1 MNAPSTRKSHRPS
14 ANRGERLAGNDPK
27 SLLTSIAQRCSDR
40 NEFIRQLAQHLQSEF
55 AVGIVAIV
63 ALDHEHPMMLV
74 ADEKLGSHI
83 DRGSI
88 RQNLQLATAT
98 PTASEV
104 ALLDSSGS
112 RDSLGPRGSSSDE
125 TFAFADSSGTDISLS
140 VRGFRVELMSAPHR
154 LAVLLV
160 HRISHRPTAAEQLE
174 TLRRLNAY
182 VQSVDQFDLNGNTWQ
197 RSAADTAFGTAATA
211 PSKSSAA
218 ESGALPNTTS
228 SLAASQRDG
237 GETLSQR
244 AALLQLHRS
253 LSIHRTAYAIA
264 NETRRMIGCDRVIVL
279 TRRGKKF
286 RVQAVS
292 GVAVVDKRSNSTRS
306 IERLVQHAI
315 VLPGPVM
322 LPDSEMLPPQIQDPL
337 DEYLDQCGTTSAALL
352 PLRIADDQTADV
364 SSDDLIDDPFPNRG
378 EIVGVLLAEYFSG
391 EGPDKIT
398 ATMQR
403 VVGDSAVAL
412 HNAIQHESIF
422 ALTLWKSIG
431 RIKRSG
437 QWVWIATAIASLLLL
452 AIASVLIQVDHYVI
466 ATGSLE
472 PTQRRQVFA
481 AVDGVVK
488 TLHVVDGE
496 SVTAAMPLLEL
507 ENAELQRNS
516 ETIAGQIQTTLQRLA
531 SIKAVRLSGDA
542 QQNPSDR
549 MAVEQQQ
556 LETELANLRAQQ
568 AIIESQ
574 QADLIVKS
582 PIQGTVVGWQLEQ
595 RLARRPVSRGNLLLS
610 VVDETGPW
618 ELKLQIP
625 DRDAGVMLES
635 FEQTPSLPVTFVV
648 ATQPDRSYA
657 ASLHRIATAARID
670 ERQQAVIDTTARV
683 QRSHGHQS
691 ATDVFDPLD
700 VRIGADVTARVYCGH
715 RSLLRSWFSDVFDFV
730 NRKVL
735 FYFR

>member
-1 MNAPSTRKSHRPS
+1 MNAPSTRKPHRPS

-27 SLLTSIAQRCSDR
+27 SLLTSIAKRCNDR

-55 AVGIVAIV
+55 AMGIVAV
-63 ALDHEHPMMLV
+63 VSLDHQALDHEHPMMLV
-74 ADEKLGSHI
+74 ADEKLGSQI

-112 RDSLGPRGSSSDE
+112 RDSSSDQ
-125 TFAFADSSGTDISLS
+125 TLASADSSGTETSLS
-140 VRGFRVELMSAPHR
+140 VRGFRVELISAPHR

-160 HRISHRPTAAEQLE
+160 HRISHRPTAAEQLD

-182 VQSVDQFDLNGNTWQ
+182 VQSVDPLDLNGNTWQ
-197 RSAADTAFGTAATA
+197 R
-211 PSKSSAA
+211 PAA
-218 ESGALPNTTS
+218 ESGEKPNATS
-228 SLAASQRDG
+228 NLASSRRDG

-253 LSIHRTAYAIA
+253 LSVQRTAYAIA
-264 NETRRMIGCDRVIVL
+264 NETRRMIGCDRVVVL

-322 LPDSEMLPPQIQDPL
+322 LPDSEMLPPQIQSPL

-352 PLRIADDQTADV
+352 PLRIADDQTDDV
-364 SSDDLIDDPFPNRG
+364 SSDDLSDDPFPNRG

-412 HNAIQHESIF
+412 HNAVQHESIF
-422 ALTLWKSIG
+422 ALKLWKSIG

-437 QWVWIATAIASLLLL
+437 QWVWIATAITSLLML

-488 TLHVVDGE
+488 TLNVVDGE
-496 SVTAAMPLLEL
+496 SVTTAMPLLEL

-542 QQNPSDR
+542 KQNPSDR

-556 LETELANLRAQQ
+556 LETELANLRSQQ
-568 AIIESQ
+568 AILESQ

-582 PIQGTVVGWQLEQ
+582 PIEGTVVGWQLEQ

-635 FEQTPSLPVTFVV
+635 FEQTSSLPVTFVV

-691 ATDVFDPLD
+691 ATDIFDPLD